1 MMKSIFASKTFWA
14 NIVAII
20 ATVAGMFGLDLG
32 LDAATQAQIVTG
44 VMAIVNIALRFVTDE
59 PVSLTGK

>member
-1 MMKSIFASKTFWA
+1 MMKSIFVSKTFWA
-14 NIVAII
+14 NIVAIV

-32 LDAATQAQIVTG
+32 LDAETQAQIVAG
-44 VMAIVNIALRFVTDE
+44 VMAVVNIALRFVTDE